1 MFTELVRKTRS
12 YRRFYEDVPVRRE
25 TLLEIV
31 DCARL
36 SASGGNRQALRY
48 FIAADAATCAKIYPT
63 LTWAMMLKDWDGPEP
78 GERPA
83 AYIVMGQD
91 EGYKSISP
99 ADPGIVAQ
107 TMMLAATE
115 KGLGGCM
122 FSGIRRDEL
131 KASLGLPDTFEVL
144 MVLALGKTRETV
156 VVDEVEPDADL
167 RYWRDADRVHHVPKR
182 KLKDIVLNW

>member
-1 MFTELVRKTRS
+1 MLAELVRKTRS
-12 YRRFYEDVPVRRE
+12 YRRFYEDVPVSRE
-25 TLLEIV
+25 TLLDLI

-36 SASGGNRQALRY
+36 SATGGNRQALRY
-48 FIAADAATCAKIYPT
+48 FIAADAEMCAKIYPT
-63 LTWAMMLKDWDGPEP
+63 LIWAMLLKDWDGPEP

-91 EGYKSISP
+91 EGYKAVSP
-99 ADPGIVAQ
+99 YDPGIAAQ

-131 KASLGLPDTFEVL
+131 KAVLGLPDSFEVL
-144 MVLALGKTRETV
+144 LVLALGKVKETV
-156 VVDEVEPDADL
+156 VIDEVEAGADL
-167 RYWRDADRVHHVPKR
+167 KYWRDADRVHHVPKL
-182 KLKDIVLNW
+182 KLPDIVLNR